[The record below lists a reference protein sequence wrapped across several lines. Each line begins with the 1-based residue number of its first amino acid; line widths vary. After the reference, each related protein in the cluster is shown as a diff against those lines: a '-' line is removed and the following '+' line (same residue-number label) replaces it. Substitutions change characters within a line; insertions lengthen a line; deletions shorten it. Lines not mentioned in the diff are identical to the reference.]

1 MKDNIGHMILLWG
14 KKIKIQ
20 TFDHQMNA
28 SSHFRL
34 EQTKR
39 LYSTFSVCRKFR
51 KINQW
56 VTKPINFKEL
66 ISYDHAHEKNTFKL
80 EIKKV
85 STKINIT

>member
-1 MKDNIGHMILLWG
+1 MILWG

-20 TFDHQMNA
+20 TFDPQMHA
-28 SSHFRL
+28 SSHFIL

-39 LYSTFSVCRKFR
+39 LYSIFSVCRKFT

-66 ISYDHAHEKNTFKL
+66 ISYDHVYEENTFKL
-80 EIKKV
+80 EIKKMH
-85 STKINIT
+85 TKINIT